1 LKSVL
6 FRNSWRAGLFTLYL
20 AISAQGAWSQIK
32 LGQTLDLSGV
42 TSAFS
47 KDFMRGTNAHLAA
60 VNKNG
65 GVAGKTLELVTLD
78 DKFEPELTLENTRK
92 LISDPAVLGLVGYR
106 GTLNVQKVMP
116 LLAEAKISMV
126 GTSAGAM
133 SLRKPVH
140 PYLFHNRA
148 SLADEVEVLVNH
160 AQLTGITKLAY
171 GYQDDAFGKDGL
183 AAFEAAMAKRDLKP
197 VATGAVPRGTTDVT
211 AAAAA
216 IAQANPQMVIF
227 VGQAKP
233 AAALIRAIRKNGAIA
248 QFMVTSVI
256 SGIHSELGEE
266 AFGISVAQVVP
277 SPFNPFASKLVQEY
291 QAAMKAI
298 GETKFT
304 HNSLEGYLIARI
316 MVRALQQAGANPT
329 RASVHKALEA
339 MRAEDIDGYM
349 IKYSPTDHLGSKFVE
364 INMVRKDGSFAR

>member
-1 LKSVL
+1 MNSIPCLQRGRIGLLTVL
-6 FRNSWRAGLFTLYL
+6 L
-20 AISAQGAWSQIK
+20 ACCAQGAWAQIK

-47 KDFMRGTNAHLAA
+47 RDFMRGTHAHLAA
-60 VNKNG
+60 VNKSG

-78 DKFEPELTLENTRK
+78 DKFNPELTLENTRK
-92 LISDPAVLGLVGYR
+92 LVADPAVLGLVGYR
-106 GTLNVQKVMP
+106 GTLNVEKVMP
-116 LLAEAKISMV
+116 LLLEAKIPLV

-140 PYLFHNRA
+140 PYLYHNRA

-160 AQLTGITKLAY
+160 AQLTGITQIAY
-171 GYQDDAFGKDGL
+171 GYQDDAYGKDGL
-183 AAFEAAMAKRDLKP
+183 AAFEAAMAKRNLKP
-197 VATGAVPRGTTDVT
+197 AATAPVPRGTTDVT
-211 AAAAA
+211 AAAAE
-216 IAQANPQMVIF
+216 IAKANPQVVIF

-233 AAALIRAIRKNGAIA
+233 AAALIRAIRKNGVAP

-266 AFGISVAQVVP
+266 AFGILVSQVVP
-277 SPFNPFASKLVQEY
+277 SPFNPFVSKLVQEY
-291 QAAMKAI
+291 QNAMKAI

-316 MVRALQQAGANPT
+316 MVKAMQQAGANPT
-329 RASVHKALEA
+329 LASVHKALEA
-339 MRAEDIDGYM
+339 MRAEDIDGFT
-349 IKYSPTDHLGSKFVE
+349 IKYSPSDHLGSKFVE
-364 INMVRKDGSFAR
+364 INLVRKDGSFAR

>member
-1 LKSVL
+1 M
-6 FRNSWRAGLFTLYL
+6 
-20 AISAQGAWSQIK
+20 AIGAQSASAQIK

-47 KDFMRGTNAHLAA
+47 KDFMRGTSAYLTVIN
-60 VNKNG
+60 NSG
-65 GVAGKTLELVTLD
+65 GVAGKTLELITLD
-78 DKFEPELTLENTRK
+78 DKFDPELTLQNTRK
-92 LISDPAVLGLVGYR
+92 LVDDPAVLGLVGYR

-116 LLAEAKISMV
+116 LLAEQKVSLV

-140 PYLFHNRA
+140 PYLYHNRA

-160 AQLTGITKLAY
+160 AELTGITKLAY

-183 AAFEAAMAKRDLKP
+183 TAFEAAMAKRNLKP
-197 VATGAVPRGTTDVT
+197 VATGPVPRGTTDVT

-216 IAQANPQMVIF
+216 IAKAQPQVVIF

-233 AAALIRAIRKNGAIA
+233 AAALIRAIRKNGSAA

-256 SGIHSELGEE
+256 SGIHGELGEE

-277 SPFNPFASKLVQEY
+277 SPFNPFTSKLVQDY
-291 QAAMKAI
+291 QTAMKAI

-316 MVRALQQAGANPT
+316 MVKAIQQAGANPT
-329 RASVHKALEA
+329 RAGVHKALEA
-339 MRAEDIDGYM
+339 MRAEDIGGYM
-349 IKYSPTDHLGSKFVE
+349 VRYSPTDHLGSKFVE